1 MSETTDIH
9 SSQGSSVALAGAGV
23 QANVATS
30 TGQSVIGPTLVVRG
44 EITAEE
50 DLLIRGRV
58 EGSISHN
65 QTLTV
70 HQEGT
75 IVAAVRAKE
84 IHIEG
89 TVEGDLFGTQRV
101 KICETGQVTG
111 NVVAP
116 RVAVMDGARLKG
128 MVDMDSDSAAIERR
142 FLEQIKQQPGRSAIS
157 QSAEAGEKTSG
168 KSSVRRGAL
177 KADGKDSKDAAADE
191 VSKDDD
197 QSSPAASK

>member
-1 MSETTDIH
+1 MSESTDNQ

-23 QANVATS
+23 RASASPS

-58 EGSISHN
+58 EGTISHN

-70 HQEGT
+70 HQEG
-75 IVAAVRAKE
+75 IVVAAVRAKE

-89 TVEGDLFGTQRV
+89 SVEGDLFGTQRV
-101 KICETGQVTG
+101 KVCETGKVTG

-116 RVAVMDGARLKG
+116 RVAVMDGAHLRG

-142 FLEQIKQQPGRSAIS
+142 FLEQVKQQPGSTITTPT
-157 QSAEAGEKTSG
+157 EDEGVKTSG
-168 KSSVRRGAL
+168 KSSGRRGAA
-177 KADGKDSKDAAADE
+177 KADSKDSAADQE
-191 VSKDDD
+191 TQGSAD
-197 QSSPAASK
+197 QDPNSSTAS